1 MRFERFMIR
10 AMAHVAS
17 DRSGATAIEY
27 ALIGMFLSMAIIVS
41 IPLLQNGLSAAFT
54 GAMALFPSF

>member
-1 MRFERFMIR
+1 MIR
-10 AMAHVAS
+10 AIALLLQ

-41 IPLLQNGLSAAFT
+41 IPLLQNGLSAAFV
-54 GAMALFPSF
+54 GVVALFPSF